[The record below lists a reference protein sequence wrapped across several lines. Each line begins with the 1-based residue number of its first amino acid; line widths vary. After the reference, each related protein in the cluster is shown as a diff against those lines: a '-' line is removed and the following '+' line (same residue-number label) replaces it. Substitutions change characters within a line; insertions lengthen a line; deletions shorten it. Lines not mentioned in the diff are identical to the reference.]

1 MSHVRAFLRRSGRR
15 VGWQTIRRR
24 EPRLRVLLSRVTSN
38 TISLMMRSWT
48 ARLFAALAGNDTNG
62 FIRLCHICL
71 VKVDSLVRR
80 DVSASSASGFTQCRA
95 CSVVTGWYPIKRA
108 QRGGKP
114 RTPLP
119 LFVSQCKPRRLCKC
133 CSWKRNRCLS
143 PIPALSRPSPSPSG
157 YAYILIPIASFQPRR
172 FAGYCL
178 DPPAKFLR
186 NSGER
191 EAAPPPLLPRGS

>member
-1 MSHVRAFLRRSGRR
+1 M
-15 VGWQTIRRR
+15 
-24 EPRLRVLLSRVTSN
+24 
-38 TISLMMRSWT
+38 
-48 ARLFAALAGNDTNG
+48 
-62 FIRLCHICL
+62 
-71 VKVDSLVRR
+71 RR

-191 EAAPPPLLPRGS
+191 EAAPPPPPSPRLLTPRGCELKGKRSKLSTVRMYARRRRARPAKLAETWLRILDRSWFAA